1 MRAMILA
8 AGRGERMGALT
19 ANRPKPLLEIEG
31 VSLLARQLGRLAAA
45 GIREAVI
52 NLSYRGDQI
61 RAAVG
66 DGSRHGLRIAWSQE
80 PEPPLGTA
88 GGIIQA
94 LPLLG
99 REPFLLVNA
108 DVVCD
113 FDVAKLAPD
122 GGMGCLVLVPNPSH
136 HPRGDFGL
144 DGEGRLVD
152 SEPRLTYSGIS
163 LLDPALFD
171 GLPPGRHALATV
183 FLSAIA
189 ARNLAGVLH
198 EGLWFD
204 VGTPERLKA
213 AASALEALTQAANS
227 EGLRGG

>member
-19 ANRPKPLLEIEG
+19 DTRPKPLIEIGSE
-31 VSLLARQLGRLAAA
+31 SLLSRQLRRLAAA

-66 DGSRHGLRIAWSQE
+66 DGSRYGLRIAYSQE
-80 PEPPLGTA
+80 PESPLGTA

-94 LPLLG
+94 LPQLG
-99 REPFLLVNA
+99 REPFLLVNG

-113 FDVAKLAPD
+113 FDVAQLAP
-122 GGMGCLVLVPNPSH
+122 GPGPGRGRLVLVPNPSH
-136 HPRGDFGL
+136 HPRGDYGM
-144 DGEGRLVD
+144 DREGRLVD
-152 SEPRLTYSGIS
+152 TDPRLTYSGIS

-171 GLPPGRHALATV
+171 GLAPGRRPLSEV
-183 FLSAIA
+183 FLKAIGERA
-189 ARNLAGVLH
+189 LTGVVH
-198 EGLWFD
+198 DGLWFD
-204 VGTPERLKA
+204 VGTPERLA
-213 AASALEALTQAANS
+213 AAAAALKA
-227 EGLRGG
+227 